1 MKRYRYELV
10 PYTGR
15 KSRNVCPSCERPQ
28 CYSRYV
34 DTHTSEL
41 LPERYG
47 KCNHKVSCNY
57 YVSPYY
63 IGASGISFATQLYL
77 EQKLG
82 KSRPPGI
89 PSIPRH
95 VRPAPIKIV
104 FIPQSVYQQSMRRY
118 EQNAFARLLRQHF
131 GCDTEQELLRKFHVG
146 TSRYWPDACVF
157 WLIDERGRI
166 RSGQVVQFD
175 ESGHT
180 VKAPERRTRWV
191 HTAMTHRL
199 RNSKSALPDWLVEY
213 NSSKGNCA
221 HLYGLFQL
229 ATAPASYPIAIVE
242 SPKAMIIASV
252 HFPQFIWMAT
262 LGLGNLTVE
271 RLEPLRGR
279 RIVLWPDV
287 GGYNHWQAKAAT
299 LSKLGFTIQVS
310 DFLEKRA
317 ANEKG
322 LDLADVLLREW
333 VGYPPS
339 WDEKEL

>member
-1 MKRYRYELV
+1 MKPYRYALV

-15 KSRNVCPSCERPQ
+15 KSRNVCPGCERPH
-28 CYSRYV
+28 CYSHYI
-34 DTHTSEL
+34 DTRTGEL

-47 KCNHKVSCNY
+47 RCDHEVSCAY
-57 YVSPYY
+57 FISPYHVEA
-63 IGASGISFATQLYL
+63 GGTSFANQVHQ
-77 EQKLG
+77 EQRLSN
-82 KSRPPGI
+82 SRPPSC
-89 PSIPRH
+89 PSTPHHIRQ
-95 VRPAPIKIV
+95 APTKV
-104 FIPQSVYQQSMRRY
+104 VCIPQSVYQQSMRLY
-118 EQNAFARLLRQHF
+118 KQNAFAKLLQQYF

-157 WLIDERGRI
+157 WLLDEHGRI

-180 VKAPERRTRWV
+180 VKAPERRTRWM
-191 HTAMTHRL
+191 HTAMTNRL
-199 RNSKSALPDWLVEY
+199 RNSKSALPEWLIEY
-213 NSSKGNCA
+213 NSSRGNCT

-229 ATAPASYPIAIVE
+229 AKAPASYPIAIVE

-252 HFPQFIWMAT
+252 YYPRFIWMAT

-287 GGYNHWQAKAAT
+287 GGYDRWQAKAT
-299 LSKLGFTIQVS
+299 DLSKSGFTIQVS
-310 DFLEKRA
+310 DLLERLA
-317 ANEKG
+317 VNENG

-333 VGYPPS
+333 AGYPPS
-339 WDEKEL
+339 WDIKEE